1 MLRSNLIFV
10 CVLVGAVAALY
21 GQFLWNPIV
30 FDDLPFFM
38 VGDNGHQPVDDY
50 RYSLFELRSLPYAS
64 LAWGKALFGLDML
77 HFRVENALLHAAVAV
92 ALFFFLAKL
101 FRSPSLQLTAS
112 KLSPD
117 ALAFSAALLFA
128 LHPVAVYA
136 AGYLVQR
143 TILMATLFSLLA
155 MLAWMR
161 GCERERKTWLWAS
174 VGFYFLAVF
183 SKEHAILLPA
193 MLVALTILLHADWQA
208 KLRAYWSQLLGLFVV
223 ALFVVAAKK
232 GVLGTAYEIY
242 ASDMLEDAGSGLN
255 YPLSVLTQ
263 SGLFFK
269 YALLW
274 VFPNPNWIS
283 ADMREPF
290 AQSLWSAY
298 LPAFFAFLAWGIGA
312 VKLLFRRGRAGLL
325 GFALLF
331 PWLMFLPEFS
341 TIRIQESFV
350 LYRSYLWAVGA
361 CALLPLL
368 LQGLDKRMAGILV
381 GAIALAMV
389 PISMDRL
396 ASFSHPLV
404 LWDDAV
410 KLVEEKQ
417 DLPCVY
423 RIYYNRGSEFI
434 KLGDYDSA
442 ISDLRT
448 ATKLHPDWPF
458 SQSNLGSAL
467 LGKGEW
473 QQAAA
478 AFSRAIEIAEQ
489 KRLGVN
495 PKPYYGRAM
504 AYENLGEHALA
515 RKDYELTCRLA
526 QKGCEKLAQ

>member
-1 MLRSNLIFV
+1 MTRSILIFTCLLV
-10 CVLVGAVAALY
+10 CTVAALY

-38 VGDNGHQPVDDY
+38 VDGSGHQPVDDY
-50 RYSLFELRSLPYAS
+50 RYSPFELRSLPYAS

-77 HFRVENALLHAAVAV
+77 HFRIENALLHAAVAV
-92 ALFFFLAKL
+92 ALFFFLARL
-101 FRSPSLQLTAS
+101 FRQLLVTS
-112 KLSPD
+112 RLSPD

-143 TILMATLFSLLA
+143 TMLMATLFGLLA
-155 MLAWMR
+155 MLAWMKGGER
-161 GCERERKTWLWAS
+161 GSRPWLWAS
-174 VGFYFLAVF
+174 VVFYYLAVF
-183 SKEHAILLPA
+183 SKEHAILLPV
-193 MLVALTILLHADWQA
+193 MLAALTILLHADWKPRLQSC
-208 KLRAYWSQLLGLFVV
+208 WPQLVGFLLV

-242 ASDMLEDAGSGLN
+242 ASDMLEDAGSGRN

-263 SGLFFK
+263 SWLFFK
-269 YALLW
+269 YAGLW
-274 VFPNPNWIS
+274 LFPNPNWMS
-283 ADMREPF
+283 VDMREPF
-290 AQSLWSAY
+290 APSLWSGY
-298 LPAFFAFLAWGIGA
+298 LLAFFAFIAWGAGA
-312 VKLLFRRGRAGLL
+312 AKLLFRRGRLGLL

-368 LQGLDKRMAGILV
+368 LQALDKRMAGVLV
-381 GAIALAMV
+381 GAVALAMM

-396 ASFSHPLV
+396 VSFSHPLM
-404 LWDDAV
+404 LWDDAA
-410 KLVEEKQ
+410 KLVEDKQ
-417 DLPCVY
+417 ELPGVY

-448 ATKLHPDWPF
+448 AARLYLEWPF
-458 SQSNLGSAL
+458 AHSNLGSAL

-473 QQAAA
+473 KLAVP
-478 AFSRAIEIAEQ
+478 AFTEAIEIADR
-489 KRLGVN
+489 KRMGVN
-495 PKPYYGRAM
+495 PKPYYGRAI

-526 QKGCEKLAQ
+526 QKGCEKLAN

>member
-1 MLRSNLIFV
+1 MTRSILIFI
-10 CVLVGAVAALY
+10 CLLAGAVAALY

-38 VGDNGHQPVDDY
+38 VDGSGHQPVDDY
-50 RYSLFELRSLPYAS
+50 RYSPFELRSLPYAS

-77 HFRVENALLHAAVAV
+77 HFRIENALLHAAVAV
-92 ALFFFLAKL
+92 ALFFFLARL
-101 FRSPSLQLTAS
+101 FRQLLITS
-112 KLSPD
+112 RLSPE

-143 TILMATLFSLLA
+143 TMLMATLFSLLA
-155 MLAWMR
+155 MLAWLR
-161 GCERERKTWLWAS
+161 GCEQGRSPWLWAS
-174 VGFYFLAVF
+174 VAFYYLAVF
-183 SKEHAILLPA
+183 SKEHAILLPGV
-193 MLVALTILLHADWQA
+193 LLALTVLLHTDW
-208 KLRAYWSQLLGLFVV
+208 KTRLRGYWPQWAGFVAV

-255 YPLSVLTQ
+255 HPLSVLTQ
-263 SGLFFK
+263 SWLFFK
-269 YALLW
+269 YAGLWLL
-274 VFPNPNWIS
+274 PNPNWMS

-290 AQSLWSAY
+290 AQSLWSGY
-298 LPAFFAFLAWGIGA
+298 LLAFMAFLAWGAIA
-312 VKLLFRRGRAGLL
+312 VRLLFKRGRLGLL
-325 GFALLF
+325 GFVLLF

-368 LQGLDKRMAGILV
+368 LQALDKRTAAVLV
-381 GAIALAMV
+381 AAVALAMV

-396 ASFSHPLV
+396 ASFSHPLM
-404 LWDDAV
+404 LWDDAA
-410 KLVEEKQ
+410 KLVEDKQ
-417 DLPCVY
+417 ALPGVY

-448 ATKLHPDWPF
+448 AARLYPEWPF
-458 SQSNLGSAL
+458 AHSNLGSAL

-473 QQAAA
+473 RQAVP
-478 AFSRAIEIAEQ
+478 AFTEAIEIADR
-489 KRLGVN
+489 KRMGVN
-495 PKPYYGRAM
+495 PKPYYGRAI

-526 QKGCEKLAQ
+526 QKGCEKLAN